1 MLKRLFPKSSVS
13 TATLAAFSVIVL
25 LMSTTNL
32 AFTSSHAAL
41 KGPSSTTAALDPL
54 KITFQE
60 IGSGLNNPVF
70 ITNAGD
76 GSDRIF
82 VIERAGQIRILKN
95 GVLLTTPFLNIQAS
109 VKSTGGEQGLLA
121 LAFHPSYETNGKF
134 YVVYTAPRDGD
145 AEGSNLVLE
154 RFSVSSGDPDQAT
167 LTGRSVLLT
176 IGHPTY
182 GNHNG
187 GTLAFGHDG
196 YLYWSTG
203 DGGDAGDPNN
213 NAQNLTRRLGKILRI
228 DVNSGAPYAIPP
240 SNPFYSSTVPGIKK
254 EIWAYGLRNPWRL
267 SFDRLTHSFYIADV
281 GQSQRE
287 EINFQ
292 PANSPGGENYGWRVM
307 EGSLCYN
314 PSSGCNTS
322 GKILPVA
329 EYDHSLGCSVTGGYV
344 YRGTNF
350 PSLYG
355 YYFYGDYCSG
365 RLFSLKKDG
374 TWQAVQLADTA
385 YKISTFGEDEQGEL
399 YLADYGTG
407 KLYNIGYIED
417 TIPPV
422 VSSVVRANPDP
433 ISTFNAN
440 FTVTFSEAVVGVDIG
455 DFVLS
460 ATGVTAAFV
469 AAVNGSGDTYTVTV
483 RTGRGDGTIRLDV
496 VDNDSIKDV
505 AKNPLGGTGAGNGD
519 YAAGETY
526 TVVKPSM
533 TFNSL
538 DVDDGWIRETSEFS
552 NTGGGLD
559 KTATTLRLG
568 DTALNRQYR
577 AILSFDTS
585 TLPVGAQITSVT
597 LMFKYAGVE
606 GTNPFSTHGNLHADV
621 RKGAF
626 GSMAALQLAD
636 FNATAS
642 KNNVLVFTNNAVN
655 DWYSKSFGSINFKY
669 VSRLGVTQFRLRF
682 GMDDNNDL
690 GANILQIYSGNAL
703 DADRPQLVIEY
714 YVGP

>member
-1 MLKRLFPKSSVS
+1 MFKRSFPKSLRS
-13 TATLAAFSVIVL
+13 TAVIRAFGLVL
-25 LMSTTNL
+25 ILMWMTNV
-32 AFTSSHAAL
+32 AFTANDSALNSSINAAA
-41 KGPSSTTAALDPL
+41 SLDPQ

-60 IGSGLNNPVF
+60 IAGGLNNPVL

-76 GSDRIF
+76 GSGRIF
-82 VIERAGQIRILKN
+82 VLERAGKIRIIKN
-95 GVLLTTPFLNIQAS
+95 GVLLTTPYLDIQS
-109 VKSTGGEQGLLA
+109 NVKSTGGEQGLLA

-134 YVVYTAPRDGD
+134 YVVYTAPRTGD
-145 AEGSNLVLE
+145 TEGSNLVLE

-213 NAQNLTRRLGKILRI
+213 NAQNLHRRLGKILRI
-228 DVNSGAPYAIPP
+228 DVNSGVPYAIPP
-240 SNPFYSSTVPGIKK
+240 GNPFYSSTDPSIKK

-267 SFDRLTHSFYIADV
+267 SFDRVTHSFYIADV

-292 PANSPGGENYGWRVM
+292 PANSPGGVNYGWRVM

-322 GKILPVA
+322 GKTLPVA
-329 EYDHSLGCSVTGGYV
+329 QYDHSLGCSVTGGYV
-344 YRGTNF
+344 YRGINF

-365 RLFSLKKDG
+365 RLFSLKKNVN
-374 TWQAVQLADTA
+374 WESAQLADTT
-385 YKISTFGEDEQGEL
+385 YKISTFGEDEQGEI
-399 YLADYGTG
+399 YLADYATG

-417 TIPPV
+417 TIPPLV
-422 VSSVVRANPDP
+422 NSVVRANPDP
-433 ISTFNAN
+433 ISTFYAD
-440 FTVTFSEAVVGVDIG
+440 FTVTLSEAVTGVNVS

-460 ATGVTAAFV
+460 TTGVTAASV

-496 VDNDSIKDV
+496 VDDDSIKDL
-505 AKNPLGGTGAGNGD
+505 AKNPLGGIGAGNGN
-519 YAAGETY
+519 YTGGEIY
-526 TVVKPSM
+526 TVVKPFM
-533 TFNSL
+533 TFKSL
-538 DVDDGWIRETSEFS
+538 DVDDGWIRESSEFS
-552 NTGGGLD
+552 NTGGALD
-559 KTATTLRLG
+559 KIGTMLRLG

-577 AILSFDTS
+577 AILSFNTS
-585 TLPVGAQITSVT
+585 TLPVGAHITSVT
-597 LMFKYAGVE
+597 LLFKSAGVA
-606 GTNPFSTHGNLHADV
+606 GTIPFSTHGHLYADV

-626 GSMAALQLAD
+626 SSMAVLQLAD
-636 FNATAS
+636 FNALAS
-642 KNNVLVFTNNAVN
+642 KNNVLKFINNPVN
-655 DWYSKSFGSINFKY
+655 DWYSKSFGFINFKY
-669 VSRLGVTQFRLRF
+669 VNRLGVTQFRLRF
-682 GMDDNNDL
+682 GMDDNNDF
-690 GANILQIYSGNAL
+690 GADYLQIYSGNAL

-714 YVGP
+714 YVP